1 MWVGGGTSY
10 PHVVVP
16 RREEDRTERTHEAAQ
31 SALQDVGVVRNVTGD
46 EEDVASVS
54 NARCDGFAP
63 GAVLGVVRVQITQ
76 RPDARRR
83 RRRRAHAEQDGFFG
97 RRTTSGRVR
106 ENKFGFLRLYFRV
119 RMGYN
124 KISLMRTKKGLCRQP
139 SP

>member
-1 MWVGGGTSY
+1 MWVGGGTSD

-54 NARCDGFAP
+54 GARCDGVAP

-83 RRRRAHAEQDGFFG
+83 RRRRAHAEQQVVAKQGERISLAFSDLIPG
-97 RRTTSGRVR
+97 
-106 ENKFGFLRLYFRV
+106 EWA
-119 RMGYN
+119 
-124 KISLMRTKKGLCRQP
+124 KISLMRTKKCRQP